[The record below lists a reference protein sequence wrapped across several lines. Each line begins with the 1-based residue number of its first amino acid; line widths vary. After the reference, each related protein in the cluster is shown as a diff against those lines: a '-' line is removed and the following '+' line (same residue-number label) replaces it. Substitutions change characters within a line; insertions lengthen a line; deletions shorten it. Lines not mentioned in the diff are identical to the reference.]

1 MSSLHHGS
9 QNQIPVQ
16 FIHCACSYLLTV
28 LNIQVVWIRYI
39 YVYLWMCWPKLDLHN
54 IIHVTKSL
62 VCIISFM
69 WYISTCVCVLYKWI
83 SILSCEYYND
93 VQYTVYILKSFVSMS
108 FNVINKVHVYVFVTI
123 FRYLLF
129 LLNHSFEYRYFFS
142 NSDVF
147 LIV

>member
-1 MSSLHHGS
+1 M
-9 QNQIPVQ
+9 
-16 FIHCACSYLLTV
+16 
-28 LNIQVVWIRYI
+28 

-62 VCIISFM
+62 VCIISFL

-108 FNVINKVHVYVFVTI
+108 FNVINKVYVFC
-123 FRYLLF
+123 FLLF
-129 LLNHSFEYRYFFS
+129 LLNHSFEYRYFFFQLWCL
-142 NSDVF
+142 SDSIITVLF
-147 LIV
+147 FSLFISIMNFQFNEIKHYYYYCVI

>member
-69 WYISTCVCVLYKWI
+69 WYICTCVCVLYKWI

-108 FNVINKVHVYVFVTI
+108 FNVINQVYVFVTI
-123 FRYLLF
+123 FHFLLF